1 MLPWIIGGV
10 VIAAAGAIANAMS
23 DDDNEEKSGSSVET
37 TERVVSQT
45 YSKSA
50 KEYEAER
57 IATIKQEIKEY
68 KAKIKKNLKN
78 SFEVEVTIKK
88 GKILVQNDNFVARE
102 NQKKE
107 LLQKEYDDLMKLKQK
122 HQEVIL
128 QTRKDMLALKEQ
140 V

>member
-122 HQEVIL
+122 LGEYNV
-128 QTRKDMLALKEQ
+128 
-140 V
+140 

>member
-10 VIAAAGAIANAMS
+10 VIAAAGAIASAMS

-122 HQEVIL
+122 LGEYNV
-128 QTRKDMLALKEQ
+128 
-140 V
+140 